1 MLGFQIVLGLFF
13 LYLTILGGFVQDL
26 FSCELQRFIKSSII
40 FRHILVLLSIF
51 IFTFV
56 LGWYTDKALL
66 SAKEAQESQ
75 EATEGFSLNETL
87 YKYIKYTFLIYGIFL
102 ATTKCDIRFLLP
114 VLIIVSLLIFLY
126 VDKIY
131 NKNIKDIADN
141 GKIIQGMEIT
151 VISLLV
157 IGFIIYAMR
166 QYKDHSKTWNT
177 LTFIFGNANCRG

>member
-1 MLGFQIVLGLFF
+1 MLGFQIILGLFF

-26 FSCELQRFIKSSII
+26 FSCELQRFVKSSIV
-40 FRHILVLLSIF
+40 FRHILVILSIF

-75 EATEGFSLNETL
+75 EGFSLDKTL

-102 ATTKCDIRFLLP
+102 VTTKCDIRLLLP
-114 VLIIVSLLIFLY
+114 ALIIVSLLIFLY
-126 VDKIY
+126 IDKIY
-131 NKNIKDIADN
+131 NKNNKDIADN

-151 VISLLV
+151 IIALLV
-157 IGFIIYAMR
+157 IGFIIYATR
-166 QYKDHSKTWNT
+166 QYKDHTKTWNT
-177 LTFIFGNANCRG
+177 LTFIFGNANCRS